1 MALVETPRHEPHVLA
16 AAARSF
22 LTMRWL
28 PLAAALVS
36 VCLALPA
43 LRAGWM
49 IDDYFHR
56 SILLERSRFRQVIGT
71 PAEMFRFFRGDPER
85 TRRMMDLG
93 LNPWWTYPRI
103 KGEFLQ
109 ALTVLTHRLDYAL
122 WPDSPVLMHA
132 HSLFWLGLVVAATA
146 CLYRRM
152 FGASWVA
159 GVAALVYAVDDAR
172 GATVGFLANRNV
184 LVAAAF
190 GVPALIAH
198 DRARRDGSRRAA
210 WLAPLLLAGA
220 LFSKEEG
227 IGTCAYLAAYALC
240 VDPRGWRSGCRALW
254 PYGVVGVVW
263 AALRA
268 YWGYG
273 VRDVGLYIDPLT
285 DTGRFLRAA
294 AGRIPLLLLG
304 QWSPIPAEL
313 VVVAP
318 PARLWGVAA
327 AVLGTLLLVMAPLFR
342 RDRLARF
349 WAAGMLLAT
358 VPVSATVPGDRLLT
372 FAGIGAAGL
381 LAQFWAF
388 VFGARDAPASAWW
401 RVPAQAVAWC
411 LVVVHA
417 VIAPVVLPM
426 RAGNPLGPW
435 WVERRLYI
443 PPDWEASLDGRSVV
457 VVNAPSPMHANYLLL
472 RRELEGRSVP
482 RRVWTLAPAMQGVT
496 IRRLDERTL
505 VVRPHGGY
513 LRFVLDRV
521 FRSERRELAL
531 GAQVTLTG
539 MTVTITALTADGRPD
554 EAVFRFDEPLESPSF
569 VWLCYRGA
577 GFELFTLPAVG
588 QEVEIPFD
596 GNAVF
601 RPPGWSS

>member
-1 MALVETPRHEPHVLA
+1 LSVRA
-16 AAARSF
+16 F
-22 LTMRWL
+22 LTMRAL
-28 PLAAALVS
+28 PLWAALLS
-36 VCLALPA
+36 VALALPA

-49 IDDYFHR
+49 IDDYLHR
-56 SILLERSRFRQVIGT
+56 AILLERSRFRDLLGT
-71 PAEMFRFFRGDPER
+71 PPEMFRFFRGDPER
-85 TRRMMDLG
+85 ARRLMDLG
-93 LNPWWTYPRI
+93 LYPWWTYPGV

-122 WPDSPVLMHA
+122 WPGSSVMMHA
-132 HSLFWLGLVVAATA
+132 HNLFWLGLVVAAVA
-146 CLYRRM
+146 CFYRRM
-152 FGASWVA
+152 LGATWVT

-172 GATVGFLANRNV
+172 GATVGFIANRNV

-198 DRARRDGSRRAA
+198 DRARRDGSRLAA

-240 VDPRGWRSGCRALW
+240 VDPQGWRRGCLALW
-254 PYGVVGVVW
+254 PYLVVGILW
-263 AALRA
+263 AGLRA

-285 DTGRFLRAA
+285 DTERYLRAA

-304 QWSPIPAEL
+304 EWSPIPADL
-313 VVVAP
+313 AVVAP
-318 PARLWGVAA
+318 PRPLWGVAA
-327 AVLGTLLLVMAPLFR
+327 ALLVTLLFAMAPLLR

-349 WAAGMLLAT
+349 WASGMLLAT

-388 VFGARDAPASAWW
+388 VFGARDAPARAWW
-401 RVPAQAVAWC
+401 RVPAQGVAWY

-417 VIAPVVLPM
+417 VIAPIVLPL
-426 RAGNPLGPW
+426 RAGNPLGPR
-435 WVERRLYI
+435 WVEQRFYVRT
-443 PPDWEASLDGRSVV
+443 DWDAPLEGRTVV
-457 VVNAPSPMHANYLLL
+457 IVNAPSPMHANLQLL

-482 RRVWTLAPAMQGVT
+482 RHIRTLAPAIPAVT

-505 VVRPHGGY
+505 AIRPQGGY

-531 GAQVTLTG
+531 GEQVKLTG
-539 MTVTITALTADGRPD
+539 MTVTITALTADGRPE
-554 EAVFRFDEPLESPSF
+554 EATFRFDEPLESASF
-569 VWLCYRGA
+569 VWLCFRGD
-577 GFELFTLPAVG
+577 GFEPFTPPAVG
-588 QEVEIPFD
+588 QEVEIDFD
-596 GNAVF
+596 VKAVF
-601 RPPGWSS
+601 RPPTRERVSDPGDATTP